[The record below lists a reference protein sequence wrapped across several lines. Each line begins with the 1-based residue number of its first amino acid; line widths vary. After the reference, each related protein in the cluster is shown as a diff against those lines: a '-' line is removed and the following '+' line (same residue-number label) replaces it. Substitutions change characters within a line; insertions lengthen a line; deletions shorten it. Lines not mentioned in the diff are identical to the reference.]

1 MYTPLLPA
9 CVLCP
14 GRGSARSGGSF
25 RSAAGPFSTKRRRRT
40 QAGQEVRFPSA
51 LAGAL
56 RALVLRGTGGVRGG

>member
-1 MYTPLLPA
+1 MYNAQLLPA
-9 CVLCP
+9 CVSLSRV
-14 GRGSARSGGSF
+14 GAVGGSF

-56 RALVLRGTGGVRGG
+56 RARRLRGTGGGRRG